1 MLMYVQ
7 KKDFGLSVTFNKYK
21 FKLTN
26 CVLVN
31 HSKFTFLFK
40 YIWVYLLHP
49 HIFGYYVT
57 ISGQT
62 SYAKSIT
69 IVLKC

>member
-1 MLMYVQ
+1 VNIKAGFVL
-7 KKDFGLSVTFNKYK
+7 KIIPHFNVSKEQRHS
-21 FKLTN
+21 FNTPCTN
-26 CVLVN
+26 
-31 HSKFTFLFK
+31 SKFTFLFK

-69 IVLKC
+69 IQF